1 MKRKAL
7 KQLFTPVVHE
17 RYFCTLDYIIN
28 CLFYAEIIATSFLLP
43 SITFESALAQTE
55 MSMQKDGNNNNLNNN
70 TITYSYNIYN
80 NNNTQE
86 APTRLHN
93 SSVSYYDNTTG
104 YLVYP
109 ELANNT
115 QQQQE
120 LMPAVIMIHEWWGL
134 NEHIKNQADI
144 LAKEGYVVLAVDLYR
159 GEVATDFNRAM
170 ELTSSVRNNSA
181 SAIDNLQ
188 SAVNY
193 VKSLEMV
200 DGSKI
205 ASLGWCFGGD
215 WSLQLALN
223 SSENPL
229 AATIVY
235 YGRPVTAETASL
247 SSISWPILGIFGDQ
261 DQAIP
266 VESVKQFTSALN
278 ASGITNEIYL
288 YEGIGHTFANPSGD
302 NYAPKETA
310 DAWQKTIGFLRT
322 YL

>member
-1 MKRKAL
+1 MLETTA
-7 KQLFTPVVHE
+7 V
-17 RYFCTLDYIIN
+17 
-28 CLFYAEIIATSFLLP
+28 SFLLP
-43 SITFESALAQTE
+43 SITFEPALAQTE
-55 MSMQKDGNNNNLNNN
+55 ASTQGDENNSNNLDNN
-70 TITYSYNIYN
+70 TIAYSYNIYR
-80 NNNTQE
+80 NNNTQQ

-115 QQQQE
+115 QQQQQQQQQQE
-120 LMPAVIMIHEWWGL
+120 PMPAVIMIHEWWGL

-159 GEVATDFNRAM
+159 GEVAADSNRAM

-200 DGSKI
+200 DGSRI

-235 YGRPVTAETASL
+235 YGRPVTDTASL

-278 ASGITNEIYL
+278 ASGVTNEIYL
-288 YEGIGHTFANPSGD
+288 YEGVGHAFANPSGD

>member
-1 MKRKAL
+1 MLETTA
-7 KQLFTPVVHE
+7 V
-17 RYFCTLDYIIN
+17 
-28 CLFYAEIIATSFLLP
+28 SFLLP
-43 SITFESALAQTE
+43 SITFEPALAQTE
-55 MSMQKDGNNNNLNNN
+55 ASTQEDENNSNNLDNN
-70 TITYSYNIYN
+70 TIAYSYNIYS
-80 NNNTQE
+80 NNNTQQ

-115 QQQQE
+115 QQQQQQE
-120 LMPAVIMIHEWWGL
+120 PMPAVIMIHEWWGL

-159 GEVATDFNRAM
+159 GEVAADSNRAM

-181 SAIDNLQ
+181 SVIDNLQ

-200 DGSKI
+200 DGSRI

-235 YGRPVTAETASL
+235 YGRPVTDTASL

-278 ASGITNEIYL
+278 ASGVTNEIYL
-288 YEGIGHTFANPSGD
+288 YEGVGHAFANPSGD

>member
-1 MKRKAL
+1 MKSISASISIL
-7 KQLFTPVVHE
+7 L
-17 RYFCTLDYIIN
+17 
-28 CLFYAEIIATSFLLP
+28 IAFFGLGMMTASFLLP
-43 SITFESALAQTE
+43 SVNFEFAFAQTE
-55 MSMQKDGNNNNLNNN
+55 APTQNGDNSLGNNN
-70 TITYSYNIYN
+70 TVTYSYNILSS
-80 NNNTQE
+80 NNTQE
-86 APTRLHN
+86 ALARLHN

-109 ELANNT
+109 ELSNNT
-115 QQQQE
+115 QQQQ
-120 LMPAVIMIHEWWGL
+120 LLLPAVIMIHEWFGL

-159 GEVATDFNRAM
+159 GEVTTDSNRAM
-170 ELTSSVRNNSA
+170 ELASSVRSNPA

-193 VKSLEMV
+193 VKSLQMV
-200 DGSKI
+200 DGGRI

-223 SSENPL
+223 STENPL
-229 AATIVY
+229 AATVIY
-235 YGRPVTAETASL
+235 YGRPVTDTASL
-247 SSISWPILGIFGDQ
+247 PSIEWPILGIFGDQ

-266 VESVKQFTSALN
+266 VESVKQFASALN

-288 YEGIGHTFANPSGD
+288 YEGVGHAFANPSGD

-310 DAWQKTIGFLRT
+310 DAWQKTLAFLRQ

>member
-1 MKRKAL
+1 MESISAPMTISL
-7 KQLFTPVVHE
+7 ITFFVLGMT
-17 RYFCTLDYIIN
+17 
-28 CLFYAEIIATSFLLP
+28 TSSLLP
-43 SITFESALAQTE
+43 SVNFEFAFAQTE
-55 MSMQKDGNNNNLNNN
+55 TLIQNGNNTLGNNN
-70 TITYSYNIYN
+70 TVTYSYNILSS
-80 NNNTQE
+80 NNTQE
-86 APTRLHN
+86 ALTRLHN

-109 ELANNT
+109 ELSNTT
-115 QQQQE
+115 QQQQQ
-120 LMPAVIMIHEWWGL
+120 LLLPAVIMIHEWWGL

-159 GEVATDFNRAM
+159 GEVATDINRAM
-170 ELTSSVRNNSA
+170 ELASSVRNNPT

-193 VKSLEMV
+193 VKSLKMV
-200 DGSKI
+200 DGSRI

-223 SSENPL
+223 SAENPL
-229 AATIVY
+229 AATVIY
-235 YGRPVTAETASL
+235 YGRPVTDTASI
-247 SSISWPILGIFGDQ
+247 SSIDWPILGIFGDQ

-266 VESVKQFTSALN
+266 VESVQQFASALN

-288 YEGIGHTFANPSGD
+288 YEGVGHAFANPSGD

-310 DAWQKTIGFLRT
+310 DAWQKTMAFLRQH
-322 YL
+322 L

>member
-1 MKRKAL
+1 MNGIFASL
-7 KQLFTPVVHE
+7 TISLITF
-17 RYFCTLDYIIN
+17 FILGM
-28 CLFYAEIIATSFLLP
+28 ATASSLLP
-43 SITFESALAQTE
+43 SINFQSVFAQTDTP
-55 MSMQKDGNNNNLNNN
+55 MQEDGNNNNNNN
-70 TITYSYNIYN
+70 NLGNNTVTYSYNIYSS

-86 APTRLHN
+86 APTRLNN
-93 SSVSYYDNTTG
+93 SSVIYYDNTTG

-115 QQQQE
+115 QQQQQE
-120 LMPAVIMIHEWWGL
+120 LMPAVIMIHEWLGL

-144 LAKEGYVVLAVDLYR
+144 LAKEGYVVLAVDLYG
-159 GEVATDFNRAM
+159 GEVATDSNRAM
-170 ELTSSVRNNSA
+170 ELASSVRNNST

-193 VKSLEMV
+193 IKSLKMV
-200 DGSKI
+200 DGSRI

-229 AATIVY
+229 AATVIY
-235 YGRPVTAETASL
+235 YGRLVTDTASL
-247 SSISWPILGIFGDQ
+247 SSIDWPILGIFGDQ
-261 DQAIP
+261 DQAIS

-288 YEGIGHTFANPSGD
+288 YEGVGHAFANPSGN

-310 DAWQKTIGFLRT
+310 DAWQKTMAFLRH

>member
-1 MKRKAL
+1 MLETTA
-7 KQLFTPVVHE
+7 V
-17 RYFCTLDYIIN
+17 
-28 CLFYAEIIATSFLLP
+28 SFLLP
-43 SITFESALAQTE
+43 SITFEPALAQTE
-55 MSMQKDGNNNNLNNN
+55 ASTQGDENDSNNLDNN
-70 TITYSYNIYN
+70 TIAYSYNIYR
-80 NNNTQE
+80 NNNTQQ

-115 QQQQE
+115 QQQQQQQQQE
-120 LMPAVIMIHEWWGL
+120 PMPAVIMIHEWWGL

-159 GEVATDFNRAM
+159 GEVAADSNRAM
-170 ELTSSVRNNSA
+170 ELASSVRNNSA

-200 DGSKI
+200 DGSRI

-235 YGRPVTAETASL
+235 YGRPVTDTASL

-278 ASGITNEIYL
+278 ASGVTNEIYL
-288 YEGIGHTFANPSGD
+288 YEGVGHAFANPSGD

>member
-1 MKRKAL
+1 MNGISA
-7 KQLFTPVVHE
+7 TPL
-17 RYFCTLDYIIN
+17 TISLIIFFM
-28 CLFYAEIIATSFLLP
+28 LEMTAASFLLP
-43 SITFESALAQTE
+43 SITFEPALAQTE
-55 MSMQKDGNNNNLNNN
+55 MSIQENGNNNLSNN
-70 TITYSYNIYN
+70 TITYSYNIYS

-86 APTRLHN
+86 ASTRLHN
-93 SSVSYYDNTTG
+93 SSVIYYDNTTG

-115 QQQQE
+115 QQQE
-120 LMPAVIMIHEWWGL
+120 PMPAVIMIHEWLGL
-134 NEHIKNQADI
+134 NEHIKNQADL

-159 GEVATDFNRAM
+159 GEVATDSNRAM
-170 ELTSSVRNNSA
+170 ELASSVRNNST

-200 DGSKI
+200 DGSRI

-229 AATIVY
+229 AATIIY
-235 YGRPVTAETASL
+235 YGRPVTDTASL
-247 SSISWPILGIFGDQ
+247 SIISWPILCIFDHK
-261 DQAIP
+261 DQAIT
-266 VESVKQFTSALN
+266 VEPLKQFASALN
-278 ASGITNEIYL
+278 ASGITNDIYL
-288 YEGIGHTFANPSGD
+288 YEGVGHAFANPSLD

>member
-1 MKRKAL
+1 MKSISA
-7 KQLFTPVVHE
+7 P
-17 RYFCTLDYIIN
+17 IIIS
-28 CLFYAEIIATSFLLP
+28 LIAFFVLGMMTASSLL
-43 SITFESALAQTE
+43 SSVNFEFAFAQTE
-55 MSMQKDGNNNNLNNN
+55 APMQNGDNSLGNNN
-70 TITYSYNIYN
+70 TVTYSYNILSS
-80 NNNTQE
+80 NNTQE
-86 APTRLHN
+86 ALTRLHN

-109 ELANNT
+109 ELSNST
-115 QQQQE
+115 QQQQ
-120 LMPAVIMIHEWWGL
+120 LLLPAVIMIHEWFGL

-159 GEVATDFNRAM
+159 GEVATDSNRAM
-170 ELTSSVRNNSA
+170 ELASSVRNDPA

-193 VKSLEMV
+193 VKSLKMV
-200 DGSKI
+200 DGGRI

-223 SSENPL
+223 STQNPL
-229 AATIVY
+229 AATVIY
-235 YGRPVTAETASL
+235 YGRPVTDTASL
-247 SSISWPILGIFGDQ
+247 SSIEWPILGIFGDQ

-266 VESVKQFTSALN
+266 VESVKQFASALN

-288 YEGIGHTFANPSGD
+288 YGGVGHAFANPSGD

-310 DAWQKTIGFLRT
+310 DAWQKTIAFLRQ

>member
-1 MKRKAL
+1 MNGISAAPL
-7 KQLFTPVVHE
+7 TISLITFFMLEMT
-17 RYFCTLDYIIN
+17 
-28 CLFYAEIIATSFLLP
+28 AASFLLP
-43 SITFESALAQTE
+43 SITFEPALAQTE
-55 MSMQKDGNNNNLNNN
+55 MSIQENGNNNLSNN
-70 TITYSYNIYN
+70 TITYSYNIYS

-86 APTRLHN
+86 ASTRLHN
-93 SSVSYYDNTTG
+93 SSVIYYDNTTG

-115 QQQQE
+115 QQQE
-120 LMPAVIMIHEWWGL
+120 PMPAVIMIHEWLGL
-134 NEHIKNQADI
+134 NEHIKNQADL

-159 GEVATDFNRAM
+159 GEVATDSNRAM
-170 ELTSSVRNNSA
+170 ALASSVRNNST

-200 DGSKI
+200 DGSRI

-229 AATIVY
+229 AATVVY
-235 YGRPVTAETASL
+235 YGRPVTDTASL
-247 SSISWPILGIFGDQ
+247 SSIDWPILGIFGDQ
-261 DQAIP
+261 DQAIS

-288 YEGIGHTFANPSGD
+288 YEGVGHAFANPSGD
-302 NYAPKETA
+302 NYAPKETV
-310 DAWQKTIGFLRT
+310 DAWQKTIG
-322 YL
+322 

>member
-1 MKRKAL
+1 MLETTA
-7 KQLFTPVVHE
+7 V
-17 RYFCTLDYIIN
+17 
-28 CLFYAEIIATSFLLP
+28 SFLLP
-43 SITFESALAQTE
+43 SITFEPALAQTE
-55 MSMQKDGNNNNLNNN
+55 ASTQEDENNSNNLDNN
-70 TITYSYNIYN
+70 TIAYSYNIYS
-80 NNNTQE
+80 NNNTQQ

-115 QQQQE
+115 QQQQQE
-120 LMPAVIMIHEWWGL
+120 PMPAVIMIHEWWGL

-159 GEVATDFNRAM
+159 GEVAADSNRAM

-200 DGSKI
+200 DGSRI

-235 YGRPVTAETASL
+235 YGRPVTDTASL

-266 VESVKQFTSALN
+266 AESVKQFTSALN
-278 ASGITNEIYL
+278 ASGVTNEIYL
-288 YEGIGHTFANPSGD
+288 YEGVGHAFANPSGD

>member
-1 MKRKAL
+1 MKSISSAL
-7 KQLFTPVVHE
+7 TISLITFFMLETTAV
-17 RYFCTLDYIIN
+17 
-28 CLFYAEIIATSFLLP
+28 SFLLP
-43 SITFESALAQTE
+43 SITFEPALAQTE
-55 MSMQKDGNNNNLNNN
+55 ASTQEDENNSNNLDNN
-70 TITYSYNIYN
+70 TIAYSYNVYS
-80 NNNTQE
+80 NNNTQQ

-115 QQQQE
+115 QQQQQQQE
-120 LMPAVIMIHEWWGL
+120 PMPAVIMIHEWWGL

-159 GEVATDFNRAM
+159 GEVAADSNRAR

-200 DGSKI
+200 DGSRI

-235 YGRPVTAETASL
+235 YGRPVTDTASL

-278 ASGITNEIYL
+278 ASGVTNEIYL
-288 YEGIGHTFANPSGD
+288 YEGVGHAFANPSGD

>member
-1 MKRKAL
+1 MKGISVSRTISL
-7 KQLFTPVVHE
+7 ITFFVLGM
-17 RYFCTLDYIIN
+17 I
-28 CLFYAEIIATSFLLP
+28 SSSSSLLP
-43 SITFESALAQTE
+43 SINFESAFAQTE
-55 MSMQKDGNNNNLNNN
+55 APIQNGNNSLGNN
-70 TITYSYNIYN
+70 TVTYSYNIFSS
-80 NNNTQE
+80 NNTQE
-86 APTRLHN
+86 MLTRLHN

-115 QQQQE
+115 QQQQ
-120 LMPAVIMIHEWWGL
+120 LLPAVIMIHEWFGL

-159 GEVATDFNRAM
+159 GEVATDSNRAM
-170 ELTSSVRNNSA
+170 ELASSVRNNPA

-200 DGSKI
+200 NGSRI

-223 SSENPL
+223 SAENPL
-229 AATIVY
+229 AATVLY
-235 YGRPVTAETASL
+235 YGRLVTDTASL
-247 SSISWPILGIFGDQ
+247 SSIGWPILGIFGDQ

-266 VESVKQFTSALN
+266 VESVKQFASALN
-278 ASGITNEIYL
+278 ASSITNEIYL
-288 YEGIGHTFANPSGD
+288 YEGVGHAFANPSGD
-302 NYAPKETA
+302 NHAPKETA
-310 DAWQKTIGFLRT
+310 DAWQKTIEFLRT

>member
-1 MKRKAL
+1 
-7 KQLFTPVVHE
+7 
-17 RYFCTLDYIIN
+17 
-28 CLFYAEIIATSFLLP
+28 
-43 SITFESALAQTE
+43 
-55 MSMQKDGNNNNLNNN
+55 
-70 TITYSYNIYN
+70 
-80 NNNTQE
+80 
-86 APTRLHN
+86 
-93 SSVSYYDNTTG
+93 
-104 YLVYP
+104 
-109 ELANNT
+109 
-115 QQQQE
+115 
-120 LMPAVIMIHEWWGL
+120 MPAVIMIHEWLGL

-144 LAKEGYVVLAVDLYR
+144 LANEGYVVLAVDLYR
-159 GEVATDFNRAM
+159 GEVAADSNRAR

-200 DGSKI
+200 DGSRI

-235 YGRPVTAETASL
+235 YGRPVTDTASL

-261 DQAIP
+261 DQTIP
-266 VESVKQFTSALN
+266 VDSVKQFASALN

-288 YEGIGHTFANPSGD
+288 YEGVGHAFANPSGD

-310 DAWQKTIGFLRT
+310 DAWQKTIGFLKQ

>member
-1 MKRKAL
+1 MNGISA
-7 KQLFTPVVHE
+7 TPLTISLITFFMLEV
-17 RYFCTLDYIIN
+17 
-28 CLFYAEIIATSFLLP
+28 AAASFLLS
-43 SITFESALAQTE
+43 SITFEPALAQTE
-55 MSMQKDGNNNNLNNN
+55 MSIQEDGNNNLGNN
-70 TITYSYNIYN
+70 TITYSYNIYS

-86 APTRLHN
+86 ASTRLHN
-93 SSVSYYDNTTG
+93 SSVIYYDNTTG

-115 QQQQE
+115 QQQQQE
-120 LMPAVIMIHEWWGL
+120 PMPAVIMIHEWWGL
-134 NEHIKNQADI
+134 NEHIRNQADI

-159 GEVATDFNRAM
+159 GEVAADSNRAM
-170 ELTSSVRNNSA
+170 ELASSVRDDSA

-200 DGSKI
+200 DGSRI

-235 YGRPVTAETASL
+235 YGRPVTDTASL

-266 VESVKQFTSALN
+266 VESVKQFASALN
-278 ASGITNEIYL
+278 ASGITNDIYL
-288 YEGIGHTFANPSGD
+288 YEGVGHAFANPSGD

-310 DAWQKTIGFLRT
+310 DAWQKTIGFLKT

>member
-1 MKRKAL
+1 MKGISAFL
-7 KQLFTPVVHE
+7 SMSL
-17 RYFCTLDYIIN
+17 
-28 CLFYAEIIATSFLLP
+28 IAFLVLGITASSLLP
-43 SITFESALAQTE
+43 SVNFESAFAQTE
-55 MSMQKDGNNNNLNNN
+55 APIQNGNNNN
-70 TITYSYNIYN
+70 TITYSYNIYSS
-80 NNNTQE
+80 NNTQE
-86 APTRLHN
+86 ALTRLQN

-115 QQQQE
+115 QQQQ
-120 LMPAVIMIHEWWGL
+120 LLLPAVIMIHEWWGL

-159 GEVATDFNRAM
+159 GEVAADSNRAM
-170 ELTSSVRNNSA
+170 ELASSVRNNPD

-200 DGSKI
+200 NGTRI

-223 SSENPL
+223 STENPL
-229 AATIVY
+229 AATVLY
-235 YGRPVTAETASL
+235 YGRVVVDTASL
-247 SSISWPILGIFGDQ
+247 SSIGWPILGIFGDQ

-266 VESVKQFTSALN
+266 VESVKQFASALN

-288 YEGIGHTFANPSGD
+288 YEGVGHAFANPSGD

-310 DAWQKTIGFLRT
+310 DAWQKTMAFLRQ

>member
-1 MKRKAL
+1 MLETTA
-7 KQLFTPVVHE
+7 V
-17 RYFCTLDYIIN
+17 
-28 CLFYAEIIATSFLLP
+28 SFLLP
-43 SITFESALAQTE
+43 SITFEPALAQTE
-55 MSMQKDGNNNNLNNN
+55 ASTQEDENNSNNLDNN
-70 TITYSYNIYN
+70 TIAYSYNIYR
-80 NNNTQE
+80 NNNTQQ

-120 LMPAVIMIHEWWGL
+120 PMPAVIMIHEWWGL

-159 GEVATDFNRAM
+159 GEVAADSNRAM

-200 DGSKI
+200 DGSRI

-235 YGRPVTAETASL
+235 YGRPVTDTASL

-278 ASGITNEIYL
+278 ASGVTNEIYL
-288 YEGIGHTFANPSGD
+288 YEGVGHAFANPSGD

>member
-1 MKRKAL
+1 MKSISSAL
-7 KQLFTPVVHE
+7 TISLITFFMLETTAV
-17 RYFCTLDYIIN
+17 
-28 CLFYAEIIATSFLLP
+28 SFLLP
-43 SITFESALAQTE
+43 SITFEPALAQTE
-55 MSMQKDGNNNNLNNN
+55 ASTQEDENNSNNLDNN
-70 TITYSYNIYN
+70 TIAYSYNIYS
-80 NNNTQE
+80 NNNTQQ

-115 QQQQE
+115 QQQQQE
-120 LMPAVIMIHEWWGL
+120 PMPAVIMIHEWWGL

-159 GEVATDFNRAM
+159 GEVAADSNRAR

-200 DGSKI
+200 DGSRI

-235 YGRPVTAETASL
+235 YGRPVTDTASL

-278 ASGITNEIYL
+278 ASGVTNEIYL
-288 YEGIGHTFANPSGD
+288 YEGVGHAFANPSGD

>member
-1 MKRKAL
+1 MKSISSAL
-7 KQLFTPVVHE
+7 TISLITFFMLETTAV
-17 RYFCTLDYIIN
+17 
-28 CLFYAEIIATSFLLP
+28 SFLLP
-43 SITFESALAQTE
+43 SITFEPALAQTE
-55 MSMQKDGNNNNLNNN
+55 ASTQEDENNSNNLDNN
-70 TITYSYNIYN
+70 TIAYSYNIYS
-80 NNNTQE
+80 NNNTQQ

-115 QQQQE
+115 QQQQQQQQE
-120 LMPAVIMIHEWWGL
+120 PMPAVIMIHEWLGL

-159 GEVATDFNRAM
+159 GEVAADSNRAM

-200 DGSKI
+200 DGSRI

-235 YGRPVTAETASL
+235 YGRPVTDTASL

-278 ASGITNEIYL
+278 ASGVTNEIYL
-288 YEGIGHTFANPSGD
+288 YEGVGHAFANPSGD
-302 NYAPKETA
+302 NYASKETA

>member
-1 MKRKAL
+1 MKSISSAL
-7 KQLFTPVVHE
+7 TISLITFFMLETTAV
-17 RYFCTLDYIIN
+17 
-28 CLFYAEIIATSFLLP
+28 SFLLP
-43 SITFESALAQTE
+43 SITFEPALAQTE
-55 MSMQKDGNNNNLNNN
+55 ASTQEDENNSNNLDNN
-70 TITYSYNIYN
+70 TIAYSYNIYS
-80 NNNTQE
+80 NNNTQQ

-120 LMPAVIMIHEWWGL
+120 PMPAVIMIHEWWGL

-159 GEVATDFNRAM
+159 GEVAADSNRAR

-200 DGSKI
+200 DGSRI

-235 YGRPVTAETASL
+235 YGRPVTDTASL

-278 ASGITNEIYL
+278 ASGVTNEIYL
-288 YEGIGHTFANPSGD
+288 YEGVGHAFANPSGD